1 MEWKM
6 KNNNYKK
13 MRVKLGLTQ
22 VTLAK
27 KLGVKQS
34 AVSHWETGRSIP
46 SIKIMRA
53 FQKLVS

>member
-1 MEWKM
+1 M